1 MMLFIDPDPMYF
13 LYTISS
19 CIFQY
24 IARTGFIYY
33 SMYNPIEVDYIKL
46 HSFRPFF
53 VAMYNPVE
61 DGVIKLLKAMCVVV
75 RPHKIAAGY
84 V

>member
-1 MMLFIDPDPMYF
+1 
-13 LYTISS
+13 
-19 CIFQY
+19 
-24 IARTGFIYY
+24 
-33 SMYNPIEVDYIKL
+33 MYNPIEVDYIKL

-61 DGVIKLLKAMCVVV
+61 DGVRKLLKAMCVVV